1 MKFIFWNEDHCK
13 LLVLHSDYLLYMHSF
28 SVLTLWH
35 TYADSH
41 PDNGSKRSHYGL
53 ENCHILLKNVLL
65 KMNFQHCLF
74 YILTFYHK
82 LLLFQFLGRRI
93 CLQIPIL
100 TGVQKGHV
108 SLWKSGHNF
117 EAWFPT
123 SWSLL
128 CLLLDLYPDY
138 LLQRPSSSILKLWYT
153 NADSHPD
160 RGLKKN
166 TVSG

>member
-13 LLVLHSDYLLYMHSF
+13 LLVLHSEYLLYMHSF

-82 LLLFQFLGRRI
+82 LLLFQFLGHRI

-108 SLWKSGHNF
+108 SLWKSGHN
-117 EAWFPT
+117 
-123 SWSLL
+123 LL
-128 CLLLDLYPDY
+128 KKI
-138 LLQRPSSSILKLWYT
+138 ILKLDFQHHGHFYAYCLIYT
-153 NADSHPD
+153 LIIYCK
-160 RGLKKN
+160 GLLLQFLSCG
-166 TVSG
+166 TRMQIPILTGV